1 MLVSLVGCASG
12 SRETAPPETEP
23 VAEAVPEQE
32 TIEVGEEDGELDMT
46 LADTPVDGGA
56 VAQPQ
61 RPPIGS
67 FKLCGSGK
75 EEGCG
80 PEGVEEM
87 IP

>member
-1 MLVSLVGCASG
+1 MLAALFGCG
-12 SRETAPPETEP
+12 SVPRETEPPQP
-23 VAEAVPEQE
+23 VAEAEE
-32 TIEVGEEDGELDMT
+32 EAEAIEVGEEDGELDMT

-80 PEGVEEM
+80 PEGVEEL